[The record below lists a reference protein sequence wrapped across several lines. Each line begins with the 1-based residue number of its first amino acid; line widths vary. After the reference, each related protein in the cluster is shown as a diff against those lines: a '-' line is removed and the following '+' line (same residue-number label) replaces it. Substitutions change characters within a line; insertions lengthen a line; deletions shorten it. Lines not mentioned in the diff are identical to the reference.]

1 MLCTPNRL
9 QYGVNITFICTGK
22 PKHLCDWLHCDIYLI
37 AVVWNQAR
45 HIPKAC
51 LVSSKLRGDG
61 TFCKSVCVYRLW
73 GKHHKPSGPA
83 SPSSLRPPVSP
94 HVQPVLPC
102 QRVHT
107 CSVASE
113 TTLRHPARLTL
124 PSSSAPGGE
133 CPGGSVV
140 KNPPASAG
148 EVSSIPGWGRSPGG
162 GSGNPFQYSC
172 LGSPMDRGAWRAT
185 SHRVAKS
192 QTRLSTH
199 TSKMSAPPGP
209 LLSPLSFLFLCCP
222 LLCTFE
228 GRNKGGLHSLESPD
242 CFSLPDCEQKES
254 WSLLYKWCMETR
266 GGMKAQTAV
275 YF

>member
-1 MLCTPNRL
+1 M
-9 QYGVNITFICTGK
+9 
-22 PKHLCDWLHCDIYLI
+22 
-37 AVVWNQAR
+37 
-45 HIPKAC
+45 
-51 LVSSKLRGDG
+51 
-61 TFCKSVCVYRLW
+61 
-73 GKHHKPSGPA
+73 
-83 SPSSLRPPVSP
+83 SP

-102 QRVHT
+102 HRVHT
-107 CSVASE
+107 CSAASE
-113 TTLRHPARLTL
+113 TTLRRPARLTL

-133 CPGGSVV
+133 CPGDSVV

-148 EVSSIPGWGRSPGG
+148 EVGSIPGWGRSPGG

-192 QTRLSTH
+192 QTRLSMH
-199 TSKMSAPPGP
+199 TSEMSAPPGP

-228 GRNKGGLHSLESPD
+228 GRNIGGLHSLESPD

-254 WSLLYKWCMETR
+254 WSLLYK
-266 GGMKAQTAV
+266 
-275 YF
+275 